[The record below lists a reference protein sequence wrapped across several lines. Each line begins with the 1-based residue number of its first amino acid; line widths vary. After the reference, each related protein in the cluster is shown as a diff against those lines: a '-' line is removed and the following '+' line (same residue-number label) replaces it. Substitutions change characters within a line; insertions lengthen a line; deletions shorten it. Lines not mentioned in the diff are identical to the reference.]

1 MVKLIEIFGSGRFP
15 QVASFSAAREPSP
28 QSPLQAVARPFD
40 CFSYAA
46 KNDSVSAL
54 VRGRTTSRAAA
65 VKIQAA
71 IRRRAHSTK
80 WRAMLATFPERTKAA
95 LLTRA
100 MEEKERA
107 DGLEDVVRKAI
118 CSELVER
125 MRTAVSEKLRLDA
138 ERKQWEAD
146 SAQAAFL
153 AHLPACVQP
162 LGAGCALLVGE
173 PSEHGA
179 EADV

>member
-1 MVKLIEIFGSGRFP
+1 MGETGILTGMQAHDAGWSRVLCERDVESLIKENAELKKEQKALRNQMQVMAAFMNQPAGACVHRKACMV
-15 QVASFSAAREPSP
+15 QAR
-28 QSPLQAVARPFD
+28 LRGH
-40 CFSYAA
+40 
-46 KNDSVSAL
+46 AL
-54 VRGRTTSRAAA
+54 RTRYTTSRAAA

-153 AHLPACVQP
+153 TWYA
-162 LGAGCALLVGE
+162 
-173 PSEHGA
+173 
-179 EADV
+179 

>member
-1 MVKLIEIFGSGRFP
+1 MGETGILTGMQAQDAGWSRVLCERDVDSLIKENAELKKEQKVLRN
-15 QVASFSAAREPSP
+15 QMHVMAAFMHQPAGVYVHGKACM
-28 QSPLQAVARPFD
+28 LQARLRG
-40 CFSYAA
+40 YA
-46 KNDSVSAL
+46 L
-54 VRGRTTSRAAA
+54 RTRYTKSRAAA

-71 IRRRAHSTK
+71 RRSHAQSTK
-80 WRAMLATFPERTKAA
+80 WRAMLGTFPERTKAA

-107 DGLEDVVRKAI
+107 DALEDIVRKTI

-138 ERKQWEAD
+138 ESRWKAD

-153 AHLPACVQP
+153 TWYA
-162 LGAGCALLVGE
+162 
-173 PSEHGA
+173 
-179 EADV
+179 